1 MDEGTVKIAKDIA
14 VIKMT
19 IFLFS
24 WSLHLRNQILNTL
37 ANKEVV
43 VSARKKIKQY

>member
-1 MDEGTVKIAKDIA
+1 MGEGTVKIAKDIA

-37 ANKEVV
+37 GNKEVV
-43 VSARKKIKQY
+43 VSSRKKIKQY